1 MQYQETEVK
10 RVHRDRICCIENQKH
25 CHHPGLANYLYG
37 TDEAN
42 RCNSNHGT
50 DYTYIKKI
58 KQQTNKKTRTV
69 IRFTINIV

>member
-10 RVHRDRICCIENQKH
+10 RVHRDPICCIENQKH
-25 CHHPGLANYLYG
+25 CHRPGLANYLDD

-42 RCNSNHGT
+42 RRNSNHGT
-50 DYTYIKKI
+50 DHTYIKK
-58 KQQTNKKTRTV
+58 TKKKHAQLY